1 MNFKAEI
8 TEKYTKIQG
17 ETDEVLAGLG
27 MYVRALR
34 KNNIS
39 ERLIKETINMVL
51 DDFKKEN
58 KVVETI
64 VDNDK
69 VKIQKFD
76 LNGLSKEEVRELFD
90 KEIFNEL
97 FK

>member
-1 MNFKAEI
+1 
-8 TEKYTKIQG
+8 
-17 ETDEVLAGLG
+17 
-27 MYVRALR
+27 
-34 KNNIS
+34 
-39 ERLIKETINMVL
+39 MVL

-58 KVVETI
+58 KVETI

-76 LNGLSKEEVRELFD
+76 LNELSKEEVKELFD

>member
-1 MNFKAEI
+1 MKFKAEI
-8 TEKYTKIQG
+8 TKKHTKIQG

-51 DDFKKEN
+51 EDFKKEN
-58 KVVETI
+58 KVETI

-76 LNGLSKEEVRELFD
+76 LNGLSEEKVRELFD
-90 KEIFNEL
+90 KEIFNKL

>member
-8 TEKYTKIQG
+8 TEKCTKIQG

-58 KVVETI
+58 KVETI

-76 LNGLSKEEVRELFD
+76 LNELSKEEVKELFD

>member
-8 TEKYTKIQG
+8 TEKYIKIQG
-17 ETDEVLAGLG
+17 ETDEVLVGLG

-51 DDFKKEN
+51 DDFKKES
-58 KVVETI
+58 KVETI
-64 VDNDK
+64 VDNNK
-69 VKIQKFD
+69 VKIRKFD

>member
-51 DDFKKEN
+51 DDFKKES
-58 KVVETI
+58 KVETI

-69 VKIQKFD
+69 VKIRKFD

>member
-8 TEKYTKIQG
+8 TEKYIKIQG

-51 DDFKKEN
+51 DDFKKES
-58 KVVETI
+58 KVETI